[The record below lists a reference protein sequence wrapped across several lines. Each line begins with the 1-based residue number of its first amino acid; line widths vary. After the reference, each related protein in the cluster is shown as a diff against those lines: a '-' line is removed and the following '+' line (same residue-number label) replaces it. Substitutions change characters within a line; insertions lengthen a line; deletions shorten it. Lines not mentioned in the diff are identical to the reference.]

1 MWEEALKNE
10 DQTSLNQ
17 STPKTLSIKQ
27 IKIIGIKR
35 RSRQSVNTMGD
46 AHAPLSQADKK
57 IRSTEKI

>member
-27 IKIIGIKR
+27 IKIIFFK
-35 RSRQSVNTMGD
+35 SKEE
-46 AHAPLSQADKK
+46 ADNL
-57 IRSTEKI
+57 